1 MRSRQYQTSW
11 VPADGSGTAEG
22 LTGNEGFQIPSSWSP
37 DGKVLAFTVQGPTTG
52 WDIWLHSLDAEPK
65 ERPFLQTP
73 ANEGNAIFSPDGR
86 WLAYVSDES
95 GRDEV
100 YVRPVEGSGGKWQ
113 ISTQGGGEPVW
124 ARSGKELF
132 YRDGD
137 KMMAVA
143 VETKP
148 QFTAGKPKLLFEGH
162 YETSNYTNYLRN
174 YDVSLD
180 SQHFLMVKAGEQVTS
195 ATQISIILNWF
206 EELKRRVPS
215 GTK

>member
-1 MRSRQYQTSW
+1 M
-11 VPADGSGTAEG
+11 
-22 LTGNEGFQIPSSWSP
+22 
-37 DGKVLAFTVQGPTTG
+37 LAFTVQGQTTG
-52 WDIWLHSLDAEPK
+52 WDIWLLSLTGERK
-65 ERPFLQTP
+65 EGPFLQTP

-206 EELKRRVPS
+206 DELKRRVPFA
-215 GTK
+215 TK